1 MTRNLKP
8 TRHNAFTLI
17 ELLVTMAFMLIL
29 VGILIHTI
37 NVARQKA
44 KKALAFSE
52 MKSLESA
59 WREYLTTYRKPP
71 TAMRIPSLRPVIEQW
86 VEIQGDVANILKGEN
101 VEEMNPQKRAFM
113 EFNRVDSDGDPIT
126 PWGSL
131 TASENRTSPY
141 NLYYYYVKFDRNFD
155 HVVRAGAGEPTDP
168 PATDI
173 GRDFIVWTY
182 YPRIP
187 SGEEGHVLRS
197 WEQ

>member
-1 MTRNLKP
+1 MKTVR
-8 TRHNAFTLI
+8 RHWHQRGFTLI
-17 ELLVTMAFMLIL
+17 ELLVSIAIILIL
-29 VGILIHTI
+29 VGILIPTI
-37 NVARQKA
+37 NVARNKA
-44 KKALAFSE
+44 KKAMAFSE

-59 WREYLTTYRKPP
+59 WREYLSTYRKPP
-71 TAMRIPSLRPVIEQW
+71 TAISIGLRPVLETW
-86 VEIQGDVANILKGEN
+86 VEISGEVANLLKGQN
-101 VEEMNPQKRAFM
+101 IAGLNPQERTFM

-155 HVVRAGAGEPTDP
+155 RKVRAGAGEPTDP
-168 PATDI
+168 PNADI